1 MKENRRHARVQLP
14 GFSSK
19 SGRIVV
25 DPKTPS
31 IECRIVDLSA
41 SGACLEVNS
50 QVTLPKRFEFHASGT
65 RRKCNLVWR
74 NGRRLGIAF

>member
-1 MKENRRHARVQLP
+1 MRENRRHARVPMP

-19 SGRIVV
+19 TWRIVV

-31 IECRIVDLSA
+31 IECKIVDLSA

-50 QVTLPKRFEFHASGT
+50 QLTLPKRFEFLAGGT
-65 RRKCNLVWR
+65 RKKCNLIWR
-74 NGRRLGIAF
+74 RGARLGVAF